1 LLLLIEF
8 YVEILEQ
15 LHICNIAIIFAFL

>member
-8 YVEILEQ
+8 DVEFLER